1 MRERHWKDLMKVVKT
16 DFTLPADNP
25 DMRLRDLM
33 NMNLHQYG
41 EGTKRM
47 IVEIAH
53 ALSTPTLSYRSSHT
67 HLLDLLSI
75 HPSYPHRTP
84 CQYFSP
90 THLTP

>member
-41 EGTKRM
+41 EGKDDD
-47 IVEIAH
+47 EI
-53 ALSTPTLSYRSSHT
+53 SER
-67 HLLDLLSI
+67 
-75 HPSYPHRTP
+75 
-84 CQYFSP
+84 
-90 THLTP
+90 